1 MGKKNSSFY
10 GFTSEVEAE
19 WGRRGRK
26 ARVSQNLCFW
36 VCFWRHFR
44 VSVFLSPTCL
54 PKWNHALTL
63 VRYKIQL
70 LQINKSQI
78 QRSWPFQS
86 DIESL
91 STDLLHQD
99 VSWVFSRHI
108 SNLTQSLTC
117 PLGFLLYLF
126 MLTWVCG
133 ANTLFQEI
141 SSTCAPYFEQDR
153 LELSKTPEMFLLT
166 QPIVQ

>member
-36 VCFWRHFR
+36 VCFWHHFR
-44 VSVFLSPTCL
+44 VSVLLSPTCH
-54 PKWNHALTL
+54 PKWNHALAP

-70 LQINKSQI
+70 LQINKARFKTLDYFSQT
-78 QRSWPFQS
+78 
-86 DIESL
+86 L
-91 STDLLHQD
+91 SHSADLLHQD

-117 PLGFLLYLF
+117 SLGFLLYLF

-133 ANTLFQEI
+133 TNTLFQKI
-141 SSTCAPYFEQDR
+141 PSACVPYLEQDS
-153 LELSKTPEMFLLT
+153 LELSKTSEMFLLT